1 MIFIKKLQKM
11 LKRGFRFKLWI
22 RKTLPKRKKKKVIGL
37 MKNGLGGKIM
47 QEFAALRAK
56 AYNYLI
62 NGGSED

>member
-1 MIFIKKLQKM
+1 M
-11 LKRGFRFKLWI
+11 LKRGFHFKLWI
-22 RKTLPKRKKKKVIGL
+22 RKNLPKRKKKKVIGL